1 MTSFALEVADGVAT
15 LTLDRPE
22 RLNAL
27 TFEVYADLRDFF
39 QALPDRADVR
49 AVVITGR
56 GRAFCSG
63 GDVHE
68 IIGPLVEADAE
79 AHLEFTRM
87 TGAVIH
93 AMRDCPQP
101 IVAAVN
107 GTAAGAGAVI
117 ALAADLRVVARSA
130 KFAFLFTKVGL
141 AGADMGAAYLLP
153 RVVGLGR
160 ASELLLLGDAID
172 AETADRYGL
181 VTRLVDD
188 EAVLGEASELAR
200 RLASGPAP
208 CLRGDE
214 ATAHPRARP
223 RPDERDRARGRG
235 AGAADGHAR
244 LPRVPRRV
252 HGEAQAEVGGAL
264 VPSRGAAR

>member
-1 MTSFALEVADGVAT
+1 MTGFAFELDGGVAT

-27 TFEVYADLRDFF
+27 TFEVYAELRDLF
-39 QALPDRADVR
+39 QGLPQREDVR

-68 IIGPLVEADAE
+68 IIGPLVEADEQAR
-79 AHLEFTRM
+79 LDFTRM
-87 TGAVIH
+87 SGAVIH
-93 AMRDCPQP
+93 AMRTCPQP

-117 ALAADLRVVARSA
+117 ALAADIRVVGRSA
-130 KFAFLFTKVGL
+130 TFAFLFVKVGL

-153 RVVGLGR
+153 RIVGLGR
-160 ASELLLLGDAID
+160 ASELLLLGDPID
-172 AETADRYGL
+172 ATTADRYGL

-188 EAVLGEASELAR
+188 EAVLAEATTLAR
-200 RLASGPAP
+200 RLASGPGLAFAETK
-208 CLRGDE
+208 LHLSRELDLDLASAIE
-214 ATAHPRARP
+214 
-223 RPDERDRARGRG
+223 
-235 AGAADGHAR
+235 
-244 LPRVPRRV
+244 L
-252 HGEAQAEVGGAL
+252 EAQVQAHLMGTRDFGEFHSAFTEKRDAKWEG
-264 VPSRGAAR
+264 R

>member
-1 MTSFALEVADGVAT
+1 MSSFVLDLAGGVAT

-27 TFEVYADLRDFF
+27 TFEVYGDLRDFF
-39 QALPDRADVR
+39 EELPERADVR

-68 IIGPLVEADAE
+68 IIGPLVEADAD
-79 AHLEFTRM
+79 AHLDFTRM
-87 TGAVIH
+87 TGSVIH
-93 AMRDCPQP
+93 AMRSCPQP

-130 KFAFLFTKVGL
+130 TFAFLFTKVGL

-160 ASELLLLGDAID
+160 ASELLLLGNAID

-188 EAVLGEASELAR
+188 QSVLEEASALAR
-200 RLASGPAP
+200 GLASGPRLAYA
-208 CLRGDE
+208 
-214 ATAHPRARP
+214 ATK
-223 RPDERDRARGRG
+223 
-235 AGAADGHAR
+235 R
-244 LPRVPRRV
+244 LLTRELDLDLTSAIEL
-252 HGEAQAEVGGAL
+252 EAQVQAEL
-264 VPSRGAAR
+264 MSTWDYREFHAAFTEKREPKWEGR